1 MTLFPFAASR
11 QAARYFLSH
20 LRCRLRNNSPT
31 PLRLTLAWI
40 LMDYA
45 SGKVL
50 SEGNADEK
58 LDPAS
63 LTKIMTSYVSGR
75 R

>member
-1 MTLFPFAASR
+1 
-11 QAARYFLSH
+11 
-20 LRCRLRNNSPT
+20 
-31 PLRLTLAWI
+31 
-40 LMDYA
+40 MDYA

-63 LTKIMTSYVSGR
+63 LTKIMTSYVVGQAIKAEKSN
-75 R
+75 